1 VKVFCIG
8 VFDLFHFGHL
18 RLIERAAALGE
29 LHVAVVA
36 DAAIRVTKGDDRPII
51 PQEQRLAIVQ
61 AIRGVTRSFLVP
73 EFAITEEMV
82 RDHDI
87 IVIGED
93 QNHVLNQNLIPA
105 AKLHRLPRSQGVST
119 SDIVRRIK
127 GDTK

>member
-61 AIRGVTRSFLVP
+61 CESVG
-73 EFAITEEMV
+73 
-82 RDHDI
+82 
-87 IVIGED
+87 
-93 QNHVLNQNLIPA
+93 
-105 AKLHRLPRSQGVST
+105 
-119 SDIVRRIK
+119 
-127 GDTK
+127 